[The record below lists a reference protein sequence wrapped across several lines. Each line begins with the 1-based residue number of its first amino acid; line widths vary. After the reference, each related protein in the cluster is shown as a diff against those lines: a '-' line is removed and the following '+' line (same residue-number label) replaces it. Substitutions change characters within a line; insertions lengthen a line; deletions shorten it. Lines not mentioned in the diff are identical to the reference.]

1 MHFWELSFTLFFRC
15 SRCWSSADFLSFYS
29 KIFLSSL
36 CLEYIEFLLRIR
48 CIFLQMNHQ
57 NIWLSTVYIIDLS
70 GHIYNIRMCTAHS
83 LPYRGGVWLQSRE
96 SLSGDLS
103 QGGFCPG
110 GFFCPGV
117 SVQGALCPGGSLS
130 RGESVFRGSLPGGSL
145 SGGLCPVGSLCP
157 EERLCSDGLCLGG
170 LCPGRSLSRGGH
182 CPGKSLCPGGLCPRV
197 GFCLGV
203 LCLGGL
209 CLGVSVQG

>member
-48 CIFLQMNHQ
+48 CIFLQMTHQ

-83 LPYRGGVWLQSRE
+83 LPYRGG
-96 SLSGDLS
+96 GC
-103 QGGFCPG
+103 GFNPGSPCPVISAK
-110 GFFCPGV
+110 GV
-117 SVQGALCPGGSLS
+117 SVLEDFLSRGLCPGSSLS
-130 RGESVFRGSLPGGSL
+130 RGESVQRRVCVQRVSAWGVSVWGSLSSGESLSRGKALFRWSLSGGSL
-145 SGGLCPVGSLCP
+145 SR
-157 EERLCSDGLCLGG
+157 E
-170 LCPGRSLSRGGH
+170 
-182 CPGKSLCPGGLCPRV
+182 
-197 GFCLGV
+197 
-203 LCLGGL
+203 
-209 CLGVSVQG
+209 VSV